1 MVESIWRKGKLFG
14 FMLLA
19 GILLMA
25 KPALADS
32 YYPYEIQGYDV
43 TVKVGK
49 DNVYHVTERLQVNFN
64 QARHGIYR
72 DIPVINNVSREDGST
87 SRIQA
92 RVTNIKT
99 YGEKRTVGREGSYCR
114 IQLGDEN
121 KTLVGEHMYHISY
134 DYNMGKDVRK
144 GEDEF
149 YYNIIGTSWDTTIQ
163 NVTFHIMM
171 PEDIDESKVGMA
183 YGESG
188 STNNEGLQYTINGKV
203 MEGYVDPSIILNP
216 GEAVTVRMVLPDG
229 YYDQVK
235 QRIWPALISIL
246 LSLAAA
252 GAAFL
257 LWWKVGRDN
266 VVVETIQFHPPKEFN
281 SVEAAFAYKGKVDA
295 NDVISL
301 LVYLA
306 QKGYIEIVEG
316 KKGLLGNQDFTIRKL
331 KEYDGNNAI
340 ERAFMKGLFRGFD
353 VTNKDQLKDKFYKT
367 VNKILKMVNTKQNR
381 QVLFYANS
389 INKHL
394 ICYAM
399 MAGIF
404 FLATYLPI
412 YDYTYNATF
421 SLTIPIMFGF
431 VLAFIIRTIFSSET
445 IFSKILSVVMSI
457 AMISGYCLGLR
468 NVVLYTP
475 TIYRI
480 AFVLAIIACGVIMF
494 FDHYMPKRTE
504 YGTEVLGRLRGFRTF
519 LQTAEKDRL
528 ETMVEREPQY
538 FYNILPYA
546 YVLDVSDIWMEKF
559 ESIAIEPPQWY
570 SSHGHYNTFDTV
582 RFHHFMNTTM
592 RSAAAAMTSTPSS
605 KGSGGSGGGHSG
617 GGSGGGGGGSW

>member
-1 MVESIWRKGKLFG
+1 
-14 FMLLA
+14 
-19 GILLMA
+19 
-25 KPALADS
+25 
-32 YYPYEIQGYDV
+32 
-43 TVKVGK
+43 
-49 DNVYHVTERLQVNFN
+49 
-64 QARHGIYR
+64 
-72 DIPVINNVSREDGST
+72 
-87 SRIQA
+87 
-92 RVTNIKT
+92 
-99 YGEKRTVGREGSYCR
+99 
-114 IQLGDEN
+114 
-121 KTLVGEHMYHISY
+121 
-134 DYNMGKDVRK
+134 
-144 GEDEF
+144 
-149 YYNIIGTSWDTTIQ
+149 
-163 NVTFHIMM
+163 
-171 PEDIDESKVGMA
+171 MA

-203 MEGYVDPSIILNP
+203 MEGYVDSSIILNP

-316 KKGLLGNQDFTIRKL
+316 QKGLFGNQDFTIRKL

-353 VTNKDQLKDKFYKT
+353 ITNKDQLKDKFYKT

-421 SLTIPIMFGF
+421 SLTVPIMFGF

-468 NVVLYTP
+468 NVVFYTP

-494 FDHYMPKRTE
+494 FDYYMPKRTE
-504 YGTEVLGRLRGFRTF
+504 YGTEVLGRLQGFRTF

-592 RSAAAAMTSTPSS
+592 RSATAAMTSTPSS

>member
-99 YGEKRTVGREGSYCR
+99 YGEKKTVGREGSYCR
-114 IQLGDEN
+114 IQLGDKN

-421 SLTIPIMFGF
+421 SLTVPIMFGF
-431 VLAFIIRTIFSSET
+431 VQAFIIRTIFSSET

-468 NVVLYTP
+468 NVVFYTP

-494 FDHYMPKRTE
+494 FDYYMPKRTE

-592 RSAAAAMTSTPSS
+592 RSATAAMTSSPSS